1 MPDSLS
7 YASTTPRLGL
17 PMLFT
22 GQSQKEVTVNEA
34 LLAIDLLVGAVVEG
48 VLGTPPADPAIGQ
61 MWIVGNTGSA
71 AFSGHD
77 GELAA
82 WTEGGWRFFRPQTG
96 LRVDDL
102 SVNAQRIFDGTWAL
116 AASPA
121 APEGGANVDVEA
133 RACIVALLQAL
144 RTARIIS
151 Q

>member
-34 LLAIDLLVGAVVEG
+34 LQAIDLLVGAVVEG
-48 VLGTPPADPAIGQ
+48 VLGTPPAEPAIGQ
-61 MWIVGNTGSA
+61 MWIVGNAGSA

-82 WTEGGWRFFRPQTG
+82 WTEGGWRFFRPYTG